1 MVGKGVGICTVVLL
15 QESELR
21 YTRLLDKT
29 CMVELST
36 WDAHIWH
43 AAMAHRWT
51 SNPFFVLVVVVLG
64 LKELQLPLAVAV
76 ECLWSSTMV
85 LPEGL

>member
-1 MVGKGVGICTVVLL
+1 MVGKGVGTCKVVLL

-43 AAMAHRWT
+43 AAMAHLWM
-51 SNPFFVLVVVVLG
+51 SNPSSVVVVVLG
-64 LKELQLPLAVAV
+64 WKELQLPLAVAF
-76 ECLWSSTMV
+76 ECLCACC